1 MLDDR
6 LIAIYQDAIEN
17 NHYFESKISMAK
29 KVKLLMYYVTIMIIN
44 MHHIKIYN
52 NIHVI
57 NGKMEL
63 KYASNKEY
71 DNIYYGYITG
81 ELSQL
86 KQINTH
92 ISFCSKKRRIT
103 IFFSA
108 IKDYFHLK
116 IKDGCLIYWID
127 FVFWNYF
134 MSMNKPQEV
143 FSNGHFDR
151 LTTTLA
157 GLCDYYKIRFCMQ
170 QHGLISRSQKIPH
183 KLHCDCLY
191 VYDQNE
197 KQKFLTNV
205 VQNRDCK
212 VVEKYDYTITF
223 RNSAKNSLRIGVI
236 EQPIKESLS
245 IIRKV
250 MSACGEIDIYVMLHP
265 RTNKKKYRSLKGYKN
280 IYFMEEKE
288 WNLDLIVTT
297 PSTLVYD
304 YIKAGFTKPIIF
316 VDINRNLSEFKNEY
330 PNVFYLD
337 KIEKLGEIINDKINE
352 IKKE

>member
-1 MLDDR
+1 MD
-6 LIAIYQDAIEN
+6 
-17 NHYFESKISMAK
+17 
-29 KVKLLMYYVTIMIIN
+29 
-44 MHHIKIYN
+44 
-52 NIHVI
+52 
-57 NGKMEL
+57 
-63 KYASNKEY
+63 
-71 DNIYYGYITG
+71 
-81 ELSQL
+81 
-86 KQINTH
+86 
-92 ISFCSKKRRIT
+92 
-103 IFFSA
+103 A